1 MMGHDDR
8 RKLQGSNDELVE
20 DCSISFAQSTLPL
33 YMLARSAVKS
43 MQRGSEWNWDRH
55 TLRTVDSV
63 LGGASLSF
71 IGVFFVHVRCGTE
84 GE

>member
-8 RKLQGSNDELVE
+8 REFESGNNELVE
-20 DCSISFAQSTLPL
+20 DCSISFALPALPL
-33 YMLARSAVKS
+33 YMQARSAVKS

-63 LGGASLSF
+63 LGGAALAF